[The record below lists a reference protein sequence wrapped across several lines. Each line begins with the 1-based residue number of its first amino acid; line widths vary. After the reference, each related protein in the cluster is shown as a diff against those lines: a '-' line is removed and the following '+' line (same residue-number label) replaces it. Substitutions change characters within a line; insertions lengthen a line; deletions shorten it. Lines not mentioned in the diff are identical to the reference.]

1 MPPYAYDENGRRIVA
16 PSKGE
21 LREKLILDEAE
32 KQLIAVG
39 PDAMTVESIATA
51 AGLTRGAL
59 YFYFR
64 SKNDVLAAL
73 VQRIVVEL
81 SGAVAT
87 RQRAVPGSP
96 RAALVSAID
105 LTRDLWSRHGAVM
118 RAAVEL
124 SPTVPVIAHLWEGA
138 RDDIRVAVR
147 ALAVAGGAPD
157 EPGPEGAEA
166 LVRALVDMT
175 EGGFHDAVARGTP
188 LERAAETITT
198 IWLRA
203 LQLSGDAA

>member
-1 MPPYAYDENGRRIVA
+1 MSPYAYDEQGRRVMA
-16 PSKGE
+16 PTKGE
-21 LREKLILDEAE
+21 LREKVILDEAE

-39 PDAMTVESIATA
+39 PDAMTVETIATA

-87 RQRAVPGSP
+87 RGTVIPGSP
-96 RAALVSAID
+96 REALLSAID
-105 LTRDLWSRHGAVM
+105 LTEDLWQRHGAVM
-118 RAAVEL
+118 RAAVDL
-124 SPTVPVIAHLWEGA
+124 SPSVPVIAQLWNGA
-138 RDDIRVAVR
+138 RDDITRSVR
-147 ALAVAGGAPD
+147 AIVASDDEPADAADGQGDLVPMLVGMTERAFYDASVAGTPV
-157 EPGPEGAEA
+157 AEA
-166 LVRALVDMT
+166 
-175 EGGFHDAVARGTP
+175 TP
-188 LERAAETITT
+188 AITT

-203 LQLSGDAA
+203 LRLDA